1 MLTRQSE
8 RLHREV
14 DIQLRSLARPTG
26 FEPVTS
32 AFGGQR
38 SIQLSYGRI
47 SPLLAEFRSEGN
59 IVWSGA
65 LRMKPLVGRMGIVLL
80 RELQKNEL
88 KCLKS
93 WPRMQICTPCGAM
106 GIGRA

>member
-1 MLTRQSE
+1 M
-8 RLHREV
+8 
-14 DIQLRSLARPTG
+14 A
-26 FEPVTS
+26 S

-59 IVWSGA
+59 IVPPGA
-65 LRMKPLVGRMGIVLL
+65 LSMKPLVGLMEIVRL

-88 KCLKS
+88 KSLKS
-93 WPRMQICTPCGAM
+93 RPRVQICTPCGAM
-106 GIGRA
+106 EIGRA